1 MKLSISTYSF
11 YRLIAEGKMTW
22 FDAIDKTKEL
32 GCDGVEIC
40 YCDKTPDGSSDMDY
54 TTRLVNH
61 AREIGLEVPMYT
73 NGANF
78 LQKDIAAEVERVKG
92 NIDIA
97 AANGIKKMRHDIAW
111 GFFPEYEGIQTWQ
124 SAVRYVAPAIREVS
138 EYAASKGVTNCSE
151 NHGRLFQDSD
161 RMLALF
167 DAVNHPNYRW
177 LCDIGNFGGVD
188 EDCAT
193 AVSKLLPFLT
203 HVHAKDSFRRSGMM
217 PNPGRGWNRTRGGN
231 YRRPT
236 ICGHGDVPVQQ
247 ILENIAATGYDGY
260 VSLEFEGIE
269 DVLTAVE
276 ISVENLKRMLGK

>member
-1 MKLSISTYSF
+1 MAKKEVTYAEAMGEIEKILA
-11 YRLIAEGKMTW
+11 RLRNE
-22 FDAIDKTKEL
+22 E
-32 GCDGVEIC
+32 
-40 YCDKTPDGSSDMDY
+40 MDVDS
-54 TTRLVNH
+54 L
-61 AREIGLEVPMYT
+61 
-73 NGANF
+73 
-78 LQKDIAAEVERVKG
+78 AAEVKRVKG

-203 HVHAKDSFRRSGMM
+203 HVHAKDSFWRSGMSA
-217 PNPGRGWNRTRGGN
+217 
-231 YRRPT
+231 RRSPLRV
-236 ICGHGDVPVQQ
+236 HG
-247 ILENIAATGYDGY
+247 
-260 VSLEFEGIE
+260 
-269 DVLTAVE
+269 
-276 ISVENLKRMLGK
+276 